1 MRKFKIKIDSCAIA
15 DTQEITEWYNRKQA
29 NLGNR
34 FENTATSHINKLT
47 KTPHKYAIRYKEIR
61 CMLVKKFP
69 YLVHF
74 YINEETNTVEVL
86 AIISTFRNPKIWE
99 DRTKDV
105 NRSNN
110 MKSLTELGNESKI

>member
-1 MRKFKIKIDSCAIA
+1 
-15 DTQEITEWYNRKQA
+15 
-29 NLGNR
+29 
-34 FENTATSHINKLT
+34 
-47 KTPHKYAIRYKEIR
+47 
-61 CMLVKKFP
+61 MLVKKFP